1 MPKPLIGACLL
12 SGFSCSSV
20 FLFPTKKTENTPMK
34 VDPSAKF
41 TNILKVHRP
50 PPYFRTR
57 I

>member
-1 MPKPLIGACLL
+1 
-12 SGFSCSSV
+12 
-20 FLFPTKKTENTPMK
+20 MK